1 MMLCSLCPPSLCP
14 AQYPWGVVDIE
25 NPDHSD
31 FTFLKRFLIQ
41 THMQVDKLN
50 MKICLIYN

>member
-1 MMLCSLCPPSLCP
+1 MMLCSLCPPSPCP
-14 AQYPWGVVDIE
+14 VQYPWGVVDIE

-50 MKICLIYN
+50 MKICLIYS